1 MIREGATGGSTTGRY
16 SYDSSETLTRS
27 PHPEAVTAAL
37 RRRGLR
43 ASASRRLIVQILL
56 DAAGPLTAREISSG
70 PDGASIVLDLASVY
84 RNLETLE
91 QHGLVD
97 QIHTGPGPGRYVIAG
112 TGRREY
118 LACERC
124 GAVTVVDPDELDEL
138 CATVRDRFGYEVAF
152 SDVPMVGVCGDCRDA

>member
-1 MIREGATGGSTTGRY
+1 LI
-16 SYDSSETLTRS
+16 RS
-27 PHPEAVTAAL
+27 PKPEAVTAVL

-70 PDGASIVLDLASVY
+70 PDGGSIGLDLASVY

-91 QHGLVD
+91 EHGLID
-97 QIHTGPGPGRYVIAG
+97 QIHPGQGPGRYILAG
-112 TGRREY
+112 AGKREY

-124 GAVTVVDPDELDEL
+124 GAVAVVVPDELDEL
-138 CATVRDRFGYEVAF
+138 RASVRDRFGYEVAF
-152 SDVPMVGVCGDCRDA
+152 TDVPMVGVCRACRSSSG

>member
-1 MIREGATGGSTTGRY
+1 LTG
-16 SYDSSETLTRS
+16 SSN
-27 PHPEAVTAAL
+27 PEAVTTAL

-70 PDGASIVLDLASVY
+70 PDGGSVGLDLASVY

-91 QHGLVD
+91 EHGLVD
-97 QIHTGPGPGRYVIAG
+97 QIHPGQGPGRYILAG
-112 TGRREY
+112 AGKREY

-124 GAVTVVDPDELDEL
+124 GAVAVVDPGELDEL
-138 CATVRDRFGYEVAF
+138 RSSVRERFGYEVAF
-152 SDVPMVGVCGDCRDA
+152 TDVPMVGVCRDCGSSGG